1 MLLRL
6 VNKLWTERYK
16 LSKLNAGNNAVL
28 DVPNVLLST
37 IIGTLQNSNK
47 MSTATEGRGKTFFGL
62 PVASDVSKVNVA
74 TYLLGCMA
82 SVMFLVFLN
91 ASQVLHSA
99 AY

>member
-1 MLLRL
+1 M
-6 VNKLWTERYK
+6 WAEGYK

-37 IIGTLQNSNK
+37 IIGTLQKSNK
-47 MSTATEGRGKTFFGL
+47 MSTAPEGRGKTFFGL